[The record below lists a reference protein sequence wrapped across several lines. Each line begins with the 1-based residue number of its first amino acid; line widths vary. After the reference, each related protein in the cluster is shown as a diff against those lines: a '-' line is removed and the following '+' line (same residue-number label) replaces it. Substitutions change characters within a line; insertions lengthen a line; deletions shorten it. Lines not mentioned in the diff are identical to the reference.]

1 MIAEPQPQGPGCV
14 LGEVWEVGR
23 RGGDAEGQRGQT
35 GGVDAEERRGGAR
48 STAIDAETGPSEGRR
63 RLAKPRQDEGVWGGR
78 WKARRV
84 LPQAGVAGRG
94 RSRRRPQTPDSR
106 PGGRGA
112 ANLRERPCD
121 GDRPHA
127 AWWGDL
133 TSRWTEAGGGG
144 VGAGGLVGAPSG
156 GLGDASAD
164 GWAPGGGCLAQ
175 GAWPPASGRGP
186 DAPQRPRPPVCLPGV
201 PGTAG

>member
-1 MIAEPQPQGPGCV
+1 VIAEPQQPGPVCV

-23 RGGDAEGQRGQT
+23 RGVDAEGQRCQT

-48 STAIDAETGPSEGRR
+48 STAIDAETGPSDGRR

-78 WKARRV
+78 WQARRV
-84 LPQAGVAGRG
+84 MPQAGVAVRGR
-94 RSRRRPQTPDSR
+94 RSRRPQPPDSR
-106 PGGRGA
+106 PGCRGA

-133 TSRWTEAGGGG
+133 TDRWTEAGGGRCRG
-144 VGAGGLVGAPSG
+144 WWTGRRAQWGAGRCVIRWMGPWGRM
-156 GLGDASAD
+156 
-164 GWAPGGGCLAQ
+164 PGTGRLAA
-175 GAWPPASGRGP
+175 GV
-186 DAPQRPRPPVCLPGV
+186 RPR
-201 PGTAG
+201 A